1 MNLGSEKL
9 ILSNINKRQLR
20 IKLYNDNPKKCKKC
34 KKVIPYEKRMNDYC
48 NSSCFA
54 SMNNI
59 GICRNKNYYDKL
71 RKPKPKPIKKEVRKK
86 VIKICKLCGKE
97 NLCYEN
103 SDGFCNYNHARLYKT
118 KYMIDKGEANHSNKH
133 AVRSYLIYFHGGKC
147 EQCNNNE
154 WFGCKLSLE
163 MHHIDGDVDNMR
175 LKNLKLLCP
184 NCHGITDNYKSKNK
198 HKNSNRKMYKKK

>member
-71 RKPKPKPIKKEVRKK
+71 RKTKPEPI
-86 VIKICKLCGKE
+86 
-97 NLCYEN
+97 
-103 SDGFCNYNHARLYKT
+103 
-118 KYMIDKGEANHSNKH
+118 
-133 AVRSYLIYFHGGKC
+133 
-147 EQCNNNE
+147 
-154 WFGCKLSLE
+154 
-163 MHHIDGDVDNMR
+163 
-175 LKNLKLLCP
+175 
-184 NCHGITDNYKSKNK
+184 
-198 HKNSNRKMYKKK
+198 

>member
-1 MNLGSEKL
+1 MNRGSEKL
-9 ILSNINKRQLR
+9 ILSNIKKRQLR
-20 IKLYNDNPKKCKKC
+20 IKLYNDSPKKCKKC
-34 KKVIPYEKRMNDYC
+34 KKIIPYEKRMNDYC

-71 RKPKPKPIKKEVRKK
+71 RKPKPIKKGVRKK

-97 NLCYEN
+97 NLCRET

-118 KYMIDKGEANHSNKH
+118 KHMIDSGEANHSNKH
-133 AVRSYLIYFHGGKC
+133 SVRSYLIYLHNGKC

-163 MHHIDGDVDNMR
+163 MHHIDGDVDNMK
-175 LKNLKLLCP
+175 LENLKLLCP
-184 NCHGITDNYKSKNK
+184 NCHSITDNYKSKNK
-198 HKNSNRKMYKKK
+198 HKNSNRKMYKK